1 MFARLIVCEVSP
13 VVLSCSVLVYG
24 TAVQSVTAACCL
36 VSLQMTDIGMD
47 TLDVWVDKLMGCN
60 PLSENEVKQL
70 CDKARIMPFVVVS
83 QR

>member
-1 MFARLIVCEVSP
+1 
-13 VVLSCSVLVYG
+13 
-24 TAVQSVTAACCL
+24 
-36 VSLQMTDIGMD
+36 MTDIGMD